1 MSATRIA
8 TCTIVGLV
16 VIHGYIFFRTE
27 AVYPCNASSTRMQ
40 EEYPFSSE
48 GSGMETQRTD
58 CSGSGY
64 VSAHEVLL
72 RIFPRQVVFKLET
85 AERWGMLGCYVSA
98 VLGWR
103 VAPGRSLPEHTT
115 MIVGGQRLRT

>member
-1 MSATRIA
+1 MSAIRIA
-8 TCTIVGLV
+8 TCAIVGLV
-16 VIHGYIFFRTE
+16 VTHGYIFFRTG
-27 AVYPCNASSTRMQ
+27 AVYPCNASSNRMQ

-72 RIFPRQVVFKLET
+72 RIFPREVVFKLET
-85 AERWGMLGCYVSA
+85 AERWGMLGCYVTA

-103 VAPGRSLPEHTT
+103 VVPPIANSKSNLGS
-115 MIVGGQRLRT
+115 V

>member
-1 MSATRIA
+1 MSALRLA
-8 TCTIVGLV
+8 TCAIVGFV
-16 VIHGYIFFRTE
+16 MIHGYIFFRTST
-27 AVYPCNASSTRMQ
+27 VYPCNASSARMH
-40 EEYPFSSE
+40 EEYPFSSK

-72 RIFPRQVVFKLET
+72 RIFPREVVSQLGT
-85 AERWGMLGCYVSA
+85 VERWGVIGCNVSA

-103 VAPGRSLPEHTT
+103 VILSLTNSKSN
-115 MIVGGQRLRT
+115 R